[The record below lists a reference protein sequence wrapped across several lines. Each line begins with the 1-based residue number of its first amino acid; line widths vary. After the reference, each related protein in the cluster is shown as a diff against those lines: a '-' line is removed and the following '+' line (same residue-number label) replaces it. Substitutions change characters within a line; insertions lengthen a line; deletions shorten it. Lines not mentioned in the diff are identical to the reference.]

1 MVLFCS
7 LDDGRKDLMVLFEGS
22 QVIFFDDGRLIEA
35 LEYHRCCGV
44 FFQISIYFDQEVSRK
59 AYEQVSE
66 RAKSL
71 DEELTKLRWC
81 FPPLLN
87 LIGMIE

>member
-22 QVIFFDDGRLIEA
+22 
-35 LEYHRCCGV
+35 
-44 FFQISIYFDQEVSRK
+44 QEVSRK